1 MRKVSAKIGDSRVYF
16 VEGTENREGMVLV
29 YTATTNVG
37 WYRTDRFGDKLGR
50 AWVRA
55 FAEASGQEAV
65 F

>member
-1 MRKVSAKIGDSRVYF
+1 MRKVSAKIGDGRMYF

-29 YTATTNVG
+29 YTATTKVG
-37 WYRTDRFGDKLGR
+37 WYRTDRYEHKLGR

-55 FAEASGQEAV
+55 FAKASGQEAV